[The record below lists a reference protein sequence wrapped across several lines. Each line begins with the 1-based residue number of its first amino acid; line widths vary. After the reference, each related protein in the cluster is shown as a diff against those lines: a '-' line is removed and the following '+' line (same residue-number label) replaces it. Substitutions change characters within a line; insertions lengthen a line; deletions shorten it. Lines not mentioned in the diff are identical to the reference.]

1 MTGARSA
8 GPSGGLEVAAADSAA
23 AGLVAGFGLGG
34 LVDGWLLHQILQWH
48 NMLSARVPP
57 VTMAAMRTNMVA
69 DGLFDAG
76 AWAVVLTGVWLLWAA
91 GRRGA
96 VPNGR
101 RFAGQL
107 LAGWGLFN
115 LVEGVVDHHVLQ
127 LHHVVDRPA
136 HVPLYDWLFLAVGGV
151 LFLALGAALARP
163 LARRGAAAGA

>member
-1 MTGARSA
+1 MSQVDRTREFRPPRNGATA
-8 GPSGGLEVAAADSAA
+8 P
-23 AGLVAGFGLGG
+23 GLVLGVGLGG
-34 LVDGWLLHQILQWH
+34 LVDGWGLHQILQLH

-57 VTMAAMRTNMVA
+57 VTMDAMRTNMVA

-76 AWAVVLTGVWLLWAA
+76 AWAVVFVGAWMLWVA

-96 VPNGR
+96 VPSGR

-115 LVEGVVDHHVLQ
+115 LVEGVIDHHLLQ
-127 LHHVVDRPA
+127 LHHVVDRPV

-151 LFLALGAALARP
+151 AFLLVGGVLNRRAA
-163 LARRGAAAGA
+163 